1 MRRQAFI
8 ETYQPNKTLVFT
20 KPFATLRA
28 FFTPHTPMLSKR
40 SFLTRSAALAA
51 GFLAPQITLADNSLQ
66 HAVSQRIR
74 QMRQQG
80 LISADEKTAWIV
92 SDLRQNRTIVALNAD
107 APLQAASMVKPLI
120 IQAYLMCHYN
130 KDPVLYPL
138 SPRVMNEMRE
148 MIVTSNNEF
157 TNHIIKRLGGPQGVQ
172 WMLKKEAPQV
182 FRDIQIVEYIP
193 EGGKTYRNRASA
205 ADYDRFLQAL
215 WQKRLPGADQ
225 LLAMMAIPNNDRIR
239 TKTQFVPQTATVYDK
254 TGSTSMCCG
263 NTGIIQC
270 RDASGSQFPYTFT
283 GIIEKSTRVDNY
295 ASWIT
300 GRSNRMREIS
310 DLVYQ
315 HFARIYRLVG

>member
-1 MRRQAFI
+1 
-8 ETYQPNKTLVFT
+8 
-20 KPFATLRA
+20 
-28 FFTPHTPMLSKR
+28 MLSKR
-40 SFLTRSAALAA
+40 TFLARSAALAA
-51 GFLAPQITLADNSLQ
+51 GGLLAPHIALADNSLQ
-66 HAVSQRIR
+66 NLVSQRIR
-74 QMRQQG
+74 QMRDQG

-92 SDLRQNRTIVALNAD
+92 TDLRNHRTVVSLNANES
-107 APLQAASMVKPLI
+107 LQAASMVKPLI

-138 SPRVMNEMRE
+138 SARVMAEMRE

-215 WQKRLPGADQ
+215 WNNRLPGAQQ

-239 TKTQFVPQTATVYDK
+239 TKTQFVPQSATVFDK
-254 TGSTSMCCG
+254 TGSTSMLCG
-263 NTGIIQC
+263 NTGIIEC
-270 RDASGSQFPYTFT
+270 RDASGHKFPYTFT
-283 GIIEKSTRVDNY
+283 GIIEKRIRVENY
-295 ASWIT
+295 SSWIT

-315 HFARIYRLVG
+315 HFSRVYRLIG